1 MDNCMLRLSNL
12 RHSVESFQKCSKK
25 CTDLFARICGS
36 CLCITDTPSL
46 SCQFLIWTNNYHCYL
61 VDMLLESFVR
71 NAVLFADLVFVMNL
85 TTIQCSWS
93 DIDGILLSVW
103 IFFFSFLL
111 LLFVHNSWP
120 LQIAYSHDQI
130 WWDSLIQISMM
141 YVCRNLEILLIVLCF
156 AHT

>member
-12 RHSVESFQKCSKK
+12 RHSVESFQKCSN
-25 CTDLFARICGS
+25 LFARICRS

-46 SCQFLIWTNNYHCYL
+46 SCQFLIWTNIYHCYL
-61 VDMLLESFVR
+61 VDVLLESFVR

-93 DIDGILLSVW
+93 DNDGILLMRDF
-103 IFFFSFLL
+103 IFFSFLL
-111 LLFVHNSWP
+111 ILFVQNSWP

-130 WWDSLIQISMM
+130 QWDSLIQISMM
-141 YVCRNLEILLIVLCF
+141 YVYRNLEILLIVLCF